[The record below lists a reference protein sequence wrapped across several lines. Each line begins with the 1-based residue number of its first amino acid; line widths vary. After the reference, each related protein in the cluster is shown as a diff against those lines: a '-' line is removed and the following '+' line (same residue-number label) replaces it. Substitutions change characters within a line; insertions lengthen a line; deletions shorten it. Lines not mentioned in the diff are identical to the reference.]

1 MKFFYS
7 ISFAA
12 ICLVIIF
19 FVGFS
24 LIKLWPDKLAVNEEV
39 DSLDKKIQE
48 IEKSNLELAESLEY
62 FKSDSYREREARLR
76 LNYKNLDEKAAFVY
90 REKEPLNTSED
101 MPKIESDMPNF
112 LKWWRWLWIRK

>member
-1 MKFFYS
+1 MKFFHS
-7 ISFAA
+7 IFFAV
-12 ICLVIIF
+12 ILLVVIF

-24 LIKLWPDKLAVNEEV
+24 LIKLWPDRLAVNKEV
-39 DSLDKKIQE
+39 ENLDKKIEE

-76 LNYKNLDEKAAFVY
+76 LNYKNPDEKAAFVY
-90 REKEPLNTSED
+90 REKENFKISED
-101 MPKIESDMPNF
+101 ILEIESDMPNF